1 MKQLALC
8 ILLVSG
14 IIFYLSCSNEKGNSN
29 FEAKTD
35 TCWTAIMY
43 AFDWNNNDHRPATAR
58 RIIQDVYKLVPVDSS
73 GGEVTSKKRWV
84 KDTTYLVP
92 LFDPV
97 MDSLKRPL
105 KTITGKDSTKLI
117 WAKLP
122 MEFLLVDYN
131 KRFK

>member
-1 MKQLALC
+1 MKQTISLLSLCAL
-8 ILLVSG
+8 
-14 IIFYLSCSNEKGNSN
+14 IIIYLSCGNEKGNN

-35 TCWTAIMY
+35 TCWTAVHY
-43 AFDWNNNDHRPATAR
+43 AFDWNNNEYRDATAR

-92 LFDPV
+92 LFEPV
-97 MDSLKRPL
+97 LDSLKRPL
-105 KTITGKDSTKLI
+105 KMVSGKDSVKVS

-122 MEFLLVDYN
+122 LEYLLVDYN